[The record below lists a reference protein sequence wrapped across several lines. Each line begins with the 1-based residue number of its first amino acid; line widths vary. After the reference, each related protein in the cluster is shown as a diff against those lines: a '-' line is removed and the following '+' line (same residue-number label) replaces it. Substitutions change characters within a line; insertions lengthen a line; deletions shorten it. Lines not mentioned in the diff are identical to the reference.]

1 MIGRR
6 DFITLLGGAAAAP
19 SLWPVAARAQQ
30 PTMPAIGF
38 LNSASPEGYAPS
50 LAAFRQALKE
60 SGYIEGQNVTI
71 EYRWANGQY
80 DRLPAM
86 AAELVRRPVAV
97 IVANSPG
104 NQVVKTATTTIPIV
118 FTTGTDPVQTG
129 LVTSLNQPGGNV
141 TGVTI
146 LGVELGPK
154 RLELLYELVPA
165 ASLFA
170 ALVNPSD
177 PARAETTVKGLQD
190 AARALA
196 VPIQIVHASSDQD
209 LDAAFVSAARL
220 QARGLVIGD
229 EPFFNSR
236 TEQLG
241 ALRISHGIPCIYQTR
256 EFAAAGG
263 LASYGGSIPD
273 AYRVAGLYAGRILK
287 GEKPAELPVQQATK
301 IELIINLKTAKALGI
316 TVPITLLGRADEVI
330 E

>member
-6 DFITLLGGAAAAP
+6 AFITFLGGAAA
-19 SLWPVAARAQQ
+19 WPIAARAQQ
-30 PTMPAIGF
+30 PAIPAIGF
-38 LNSASPEGYAPS
+38 LNSASPEGYKPS

-60 SGYIEGQNVTI
+60 SGYVEGQNVTI

-86 AAELVRRPVAV
+86 AAELVRRQVAV
-97 IVANSPG
+97 IVANTPG
-104 NQVVKTATTTIPIV
+104 NRAVKAATTTIPIV
-118 FTTGTDPVQTG
+118 FTTGTDPVQAG
-129 LVTSLNQPGGNV
+129 LVTSLNRPGGNV

-146 LGVELGPK
+146 LGLELGPK
-154 RLELLYELVPA
+154 RLELLHELVPA
-165 ASLFA
+165 ASLIV

-190 AARALA
+190 TARALR
-196 VPIQIVHASSDQD
+196 VQIHIVYASSDQD
-209 LDAAFVSAARL
+209 LDAAFGSAARL

-236 TEQLG
+236 IERLG
-241 ALRISHGIPCIYQTR
+241 ALSVSHGIPSIYQTR

-273 AYRVAGLYAGRILK
+273 AYRIAGLYVGRILN
-287 GEKPAELPVQQATK
+287 GEKPSDLPVQQATTV
-301 IELIINLKTAKALGI
+301 ELIINMKTAKALGI